1 MVQSRISKDTRNN
14 IPASMEDIDVLV
26 KILDKNFKIYED
38 INVLLNINQEE
49 IILLQKT
56 LKLAIDDITMLKD
69 RMDNMENLVWNKK

>member
-14 IPASMEDIDVLV
+14 IPASMEDIDVIV

-38 INVLLNINQEE
+38 INILLNVNQEE

-56 LKLAIDDITMLKD
+56 NKLLVDDINMLKD